1 VDRKLPLPPRLGDL
15 RPRAERRRSDHSP
28 VGGFVAEA
36 PRRSRP
42 MAKATPA
49 RKSSAQADER
59 TSPAALLAALRLA
72 RNPGLATMLR
82 REELPAG
89 MHRLIRISAGSAGAD
104 ARAAHLPGADPTFLR
119 VAAIY
124 FLEQVLW
131 CDGENP
137 HRVLGL
143 QEGAS
148 EEWISEH
155 AWLLMEWLHPYVG
168 SAHCEAAFA
177 ERVIDAWA
185 ELKAQD
191 GRSAP
196 RRLAPRIDLPLS
208 LQHLSRR

>member
-1 VDRKLPLPPRLGDL
+1 
-15 RPRAERRRSDHSP
+15 
-28 VGGFVAEA
+28 
-36 PRRSRP
+36 
-42 MAKATPA
+42 M
-49 RKSSAQADER
+49 
-59 TSPAALLAALRLA
+59 
-72 RNPGLATMLR
+72 
-82 REELPAG
+82 
-89 MHRLIRISAGSAGAD
+89 
-104 ARAAHLPGADPTFLR
+104 
-119 VAAIY
+119 AAIY

-131 CDGENP
+131 YDGENP

-185 ELKAQD
+185 ELKAQE
-191 GRSAP
+191 SAP

-208 LQHLSRR
+208 VQRHR